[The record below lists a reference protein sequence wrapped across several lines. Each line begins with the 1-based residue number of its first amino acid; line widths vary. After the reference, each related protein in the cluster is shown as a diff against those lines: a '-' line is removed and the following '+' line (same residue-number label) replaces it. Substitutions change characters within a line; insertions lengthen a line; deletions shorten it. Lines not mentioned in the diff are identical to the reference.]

1 MANEQRG
8 RGPKVYIPVTLDH
21 YRTGNYQPE
30 TIAII
35 KWTENHNFVLSA
47 MIHSGAWESY
57 RDTIFTSKIYHQLT
71 LTRPLRRKLRISADS
86 SLIRQKIVTLFI

>member
-1 MANEQRG
+1 MANEERG

-47 MIHSGAWESY
+47 MIHSGAWESF
-57 RDTIFTSKIYHQLT
+57 RDTIFTSKIFSSSIFYFASLHHFFMIKSV
-71 LTRPLRRKLRISADS
+71 TRHNNLYL
-86 SLIRQKIVTLFI
+86 

>member
-1 MANEQRG
+1 MANEERG

-47 MIHSGAWESY
+47 MIHSGAWESF
-57 RDTIFTSKIYHQLT
+57 RDTIFTSKIFSSSIDDSSIYHQF
-71 LTRPLRRKLRISADS
+71 
-86 SLIRQKIVTLFI
+86 FILLVCIIFS